1 MKSLNSV
8 IEKEFSLNKKIYEL
22 LFDGIKNGLKDF
34 YDQKEQSKWPFINYP
49 TAKIT
54 HPWIRIVCI
63 NNAIIQLVKENPD
76 LEIRWDIESIGS
88 YQYIILTLEKE
99 NIKITISS
107 VENAGDLPN
116 ESEYRADLAIG
127 NDRLNPQQTLFEISF
142 DESLPKAL
150 TLTYNGKNGAI
161 PEFVRLGATTSN
173 QDTWIYEIDLS
184 EAIQTLTSEMQQE
197 ETSVSTLSFRK
208 DVEKP
213 IFKLKVDIQN
223 DTDNEDIPL
232 PFKRQSEDEAK

>member
-1 MKSLNSV
+1 MNSI

-22 LFDGIKNGLKDF
+22 LFNGIKNGLKDF

-54 HPWIRIVCI
+54 HPWVRIVCI
-63 NNAIIQLVKENPD
+63 NNAIIQLVKENPE
-76 LEIRWDIESIGS
+76 LGIRWDIESIGS

-99 NIKITISS
+99 NIKMTISS

-142 DESLPKAL
+142 DKSLPKAL
-150 TLTYNGKNGAI
+150 TLTYNGKNGAT

-173 QDTWIYEIDLS
+173 QDMWIYQLDIV
-184 EAIQTLTSEMQQE
+184 EAIHTITSETQQE
-197 ETSVSTLSFRK
+197 ESSVSALPFK
-208 DVEKP
+208 EDVQKP
-213 IFKLKVDIQN
+213 TVKLKVDIQS
-223 DTDNEDIPL
+223 DTDEEDIPL
-232 PFKRQSEDEAK
+232 PFKKKREDEAK